1 MSQEGHLAKHCKSRS
16 VNVIAQVKEPETGE
30 VHCWRGGEV
39 GHLKRRLPKEYSRY
53 QYQQHIKDK
62 AGYQESAKQESGK
75 LVHSNHVETN
85 GESKLDNDMHTF
97 KIELAGNPNS
107 CIIKIKKQ
115 KFCALLGSGAEI
127 SLIHAG
133 VFNSLKEKPKL
144 KKQIAFLQLVKG
156 DSIDVDRCASLK
168 YEIGREKQ
176 EHEFFAVPEMKR
188 NIILDRDWLKQFGVY
203 MYYDLGC
210 MRIG

>member
-1 MSQEGHLAKHCKSRS
+1 MSQGGTFGKTLKSLDQF
-16 VNVIAQVKEPETGE
+16 NVKVQVKEPETGE
-30 VHCWRGGEV
+30 VHCCRCKDV
-39 GHLKRRLPKEYSRY
+39 GHLKRNCPKNSTY
-53 QYQQHIKDK
+53 QYQQHTKDK
-62 AGYQESAKQESGK
+62 TSYPRSAKQEPRK
-75 LVHSNHVETN
+75 LVHSNHVEAN
-85 GESKLDNDMHTF
+85 MESKLDNDMPIF
-97 KIELAGNPNS
+97 KIELAGNLNS

-168 YEIGREKQ
+168 YEIGREKT
-176 EHEFFAVPEMKR
+176 R
-188 NIILDRDWLKQFGVY
+188 T
-203 MYYDLGC
+203 
-210 MRIG
+210 